1 MATKDEIPA
10 VTPGKDIRIIGINTD
25 KTRRISDSETVYHVY
40 FELSESPSVLWRS
53 AFEKEWSALNTGQQL
68 AKIDAGIDG
77 AILIIQCKLDDI
89 AGYLSLLKK
98 AVAAT
103 NRAFEILVTNQNA
116 VDKNR
121 EDLWKNERSTVERY
135 AKLLRFD

>member
-1 MATKDEIPA
+1 MTIKDETPA
-10 VTPGKDIRIIGINTD
+10 VTATKDIRIIGINTD

-40 FELSESPSVLWRS
+40 FELSDSPSVLWRS
-53 AFEKEWSALNTGQQL
+53 AFEKEWRAVNTGQPL
-68 AKIDAGIDG
+68 AQIDAGIDG
-77 AILIIQCKLDDI
+77 VILMIQCKLADI
-89 AGYLSLLKK
+89 AEYLPLLKK

-103 NRAFEILVTNQNA
+103 NRAYAILVTNQNA
-116 VDKNR
+116 VEKNR

>member
-1 MATKDEIPA
+1 MTTKDETPA
-10 VTPGKDIRIIGINTD
+10 ATTGKDIRIIGINTD
-25 KTRRISDSETVYHVY
+25 KTRRISDSETVYHVF

-53 AFEKEWSALNTGQQL
+53 AFEQEWHVQNTGQPL
-68 AKIDAGIDG
+68 VKIDAGIDR
-77 AILIIQCKLDDI
+77 AFLVIECTLEDI
-89 AGYLSLLKK
+89 AGYLPLLKK

-103 NRAFEILVTNQNA
+103 NCASEILVTRQDA

-121 EDLWKNERSTVERY
+121 ADRWKNERSTVERY